1 MIKKLILL
9 IITLAS
15 FQLAGEERSL
25 SAIELLHAKFY
36 EKKYSEVKAE
46 LVSLN
51 KKELTP
57 PEGIP
62 TPDGGHY
69 NLHKFLWNSKD
80 GVECILMLFVV
91 PDFNIV
97 DDVGI
102 SGNSYKI
109 VDDPDNSIRER
120 RRIEHENV
128 CIAG

>member
-36 EKKYSEVKAE
+36 EKKDSEVKAE

-80 GVECILMLFVV
+80 GVECILMLFV
-91 PDFNIV
+91 
-97 DDVGI
+97 
-102 SGNSYKI
+102 
-109 VDDPDNSIRER
+109 SIQMAHGWIRHSALR
-120 RRIEHENV
+120 RVRFSHENHQKQQET
-128 CIAG
+128 